1 MLVLEN
7 AVKLFLKLFL
17 MMFTLFGVRY
27 ILAIIGIIIP
37 LEWFVIMGAGMMGF
51 YGIIVIIV
59 YAIMINFM

>member
-1 MLVLEN
+1 MLEN
-7 AVKLFLKLFL
+7 AVKFFLKLFL

-37 LEWFVIMGAGMMGF
+37 LEWFVIMGAGMLGF
-51 YGIIVIIV
+51 YGIIVIII

>member
-7 AVKLFLKLFL
+7 AVKFFLKLFL

-37 LEWFVIMGAGMMGF
+37 LEWFVIMGAGMLGF